1 MNLIEKLRKAIA
13 SKLDEAYGEVWQLL
27 EFSAPLGEYKRHVY
41 NLSKPIMHHCIK
53 TLLYGKEEA
62 STLHH
67 WSHEL
72 NTWLKQCKED
82 KVKRKGKDTYPTTDE
97 VISWLKLRY
106 EDASDIYGA
115 RNIIEHEY
123 TYQGHAKREVSNED
137 LYDRIFNML
146 KEIIPEVPEISDDE
160 IQKILEG
167 YLYE

>member
-1 MNLIEKLRKAIA
+1 M
-13 SKLDEAYGEVWQLL
+13 
-27 EFSAPLGEYKRHVY
+27 
-41 NLSKPIMHHCIK
+41 
-53 TLLYGKEEA
+53 
-62 STLHH
+62 
-67 WSHEL
+67 
-72 NTWLKQCKED
+72 
-82 KVKRKGKDTYPTTDE
+82 
-97 VISWLKLRY
+97 RY